1 LIDRVAPTHHLIDN
15 VGAAAGAVPD
25 ASMRAK
31 MAMPFDNGAPKRD
44 QRSLWSTALVATL
57 RQLTSVVIPAQAGI
71 HVDLVLLEEWPKWI
85 PAFAGMTSHL
95 KIESIV
101 KVHM

>member
-1 LIDRVAPTHHLIDN
+1 LIDRVAPTHHLIDK

-31 MAMPFDNGAPKRD
+31 LAMPFDNGAPKRD

-57 RQLTSVVIPAQAGI
+57 QQLTSVVIPAKAGI
-71 HVDLVLLEEWPKWI
+71 HFGHSSNKTRSTWI

-101 KVHM
+101 KARM